1 MTFVPSPQKFR
12 PIKARFEERE
22 FGSEFN
28 RWEMQLLLD
37 FSQAKREVQTVISGT
52 VIADCK
58 LGRGQFIL
66 IPGPYLTQDYVLC
79 VCPLGIPVPAN
90 LSYVRVYGQRRSLR
104 NRYEILVESILPAK
118 MKMPLEPEI
127 DFKEFQDLLLI
138 QWAGI
143 ASPLRELLA
152 FEIVSSPPL
161 QPLGQIGGLNVSLYD
176 GTALKLSKK
185 LLKSLGNMIPTTLQR
200 GKSCSLTVPEMQV
213 RLDLPPYAWRFRSAD
228 ADKPLDESM
237 KNLLEKR
244 KSDRFSEI
252 SIGLGSDK
260 NAPAT
265 LYDPTVVMVD
275 QPTLLLPNAEMRKI
289 NVDPPLEVTKYL
301 ITAQMLCPT
310 VGRREEDFTRVL
322 TEASSK
328 IVEVAK
334 SYDLTSEVRRHG
346 IFDPNSYGKPQS
358 ILRLALASA
367 RTSSQVEIDSTSTM
381 KAFDDIYLK
390 NFKII
395 YEEWPNLF
403 TSKGIEMASL
413 KNELDRQIL
422 RFITDSETSEVGVG
436 FHLIEEHFV
445 NQDKFKLLESIGRL
459 LDKGKIREEK
469 TDVFRSVPLD

>member
-1 MTFVPSPQKFR
+1 MTFIPSPQKFK
-12 PIKARFEERE
+12 PIKARFAERE

-28 RWEMQLLLD
+28 QWEMQLLLD
-37 FSQAKREVQTVISGT
+37 FSQAKRAVQTVISGT
-52 VIADCK
+52 VVADRK

-79 VCPLGIPVPAN
+79 VCPSGIPVPAN
-90 LSYVRVYGQRRSLR
+90 SSYVRVYGRRRSFG
-104 NRYEILVESILPAK
+104 NRYEILIESILPAK

-143 ASPLRELLA
+143 DSPLRDLLA

-161 QPLGQIGGLNVSLYD
+161 AALNQVGGLNVSLYN
-176 GTALKLSKK
+176 GTASRLSKK
-185 LLKSLGNMIPTTLQR
+185 LLQSLGNMIPTSLQR
-200 GKSCSLTVPEMQV
+200 GKSSLLDMPEMEV
-213 RLDLPPYAWRFRSAD
+213 RLNLQPYSWSFKSAD
-228 ADKPLDESM
+228 ADKPLNESV
-237 KNLLEKR
+237 KKLLEYR

-260 NAPAT
+260 SAPAS

-275 QPTLLLPNAEMRKI
+275 QPTLLLSSAEMRKI

-301 ITAQMLCPT
+301 ITAQMLCPA
-310 VGRREEDFTRVL
+310 VGRTEEDFMKVL
-322 TEASSK
+322 NDASSK

-346 IFDPNSYGKPQS
+346 IFDPNAYGKPQS

-367 RTSSQVEIDSTSTM
+367 RASSQIGIDNDSAM
-381 KAFDDIYLK
+381 KAFNDYYLK

-413 KNELDRQIL
+413 KSELDRQIL
-422 RFITDSETSEVGVG
+422 RLITDNETKEAGVG
-436 FHLIEEHFV
+436 FYLIEEHFL
-445 NQDKFKLLESIGRL
+445 NQDKFKLWESIARL
-459 LDKGKIREEK
+459 LDMGKIREVK
-469 TDVFRSVPLD
+469 IDVFRSVPLD